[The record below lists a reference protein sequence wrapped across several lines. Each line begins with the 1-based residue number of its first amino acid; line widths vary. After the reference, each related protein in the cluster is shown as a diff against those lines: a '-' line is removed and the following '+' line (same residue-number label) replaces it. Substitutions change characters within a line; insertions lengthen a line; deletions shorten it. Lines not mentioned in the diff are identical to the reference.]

1 MSKFTVAVEVSKEQ
15 IETLLVSAFEGGSN
29 YWYRIEAGHSF
40 ISMTKGYVDEVLKN
54 GIPVSN
60 FFAVETGHPIK
71 QRTLNEKAI
80 KRGLKLLPKKAHLA
94 LADVIQD
101 NTDATT
107 GDVFLQLCLY
117 GEVVYG

>member
-15 IETLLVSAFEGGSN
+15 IETLLVWAFEGGSN
-29 YWYRIEAGHSF
+29 YWYRIEGDAPLSR
-40 ISMTKGYVDEVLKN
+40 MKGYADEALKQ
-54 GIPVSN
+54 GIVVSN

-101 NTDATT
+101 NADATT